1 MQLIVNKYVEK
12 QKTSMKKYLLLLAI
26 AFSLVS
32 FGTILIDDCF
42 IKGTVSGINDGEIIY
57 LKESNGTQEL
67 ITLDSTLVKK
77 GKFEFKTNGSEIK
90 LCLIIHKDITGFP
103 IVIEKGTITVEI
115 NKNETSNSSKVF
127 GTITNDELLKLTT
140 SSKLISEKVNEFTS
154 KNAALYKKTSD
165 EKDEVTVKKLQKE
178 YDALQKENS
187 YLFINY
193 AENNPNSFLTA
204 VILESFLS
212 SNPETDFEKKRKM
225 YNALSP
231 EIKKTKQG
239 KKVEDLLQKI
249 ENKKT
254 EKSNLD
260 INAIAPNFSA
270 NTPEGKTIS
279 LKECLGKV
287 TIIDFWASWCG
298 PCRREN
304 PSVVALY
311 NEFHSKGLS
320 IIGVSLDQDLNKWK
334 EAIVKDKISWF
345 QVSNIKGWNDPI
357 AILYQI
363 ESIPQTYILDSNGK
377 IIAKNLRGDEL
388 KAKVKE
394 LLSVK

>member
-1 MQLIVNKYVEK
+1 
-12 QKTSMKKYLLLLAI
+12 MKKVLVLLFI
-26 AFSLVS
+26 AFSLIS
-32 FGTILIDDCF
+32 FNINSTDDCL

-57 LKESNGTQEL
+57 LKESNGSQGL
-67 ITLDSTLVKK
+67 ITLDSTLVKN
-77 GKFEFKTNGSEIK
+77 GKFGFKMNGSEIK

-154 KNAALYKKTSD
+154 KNAALFKKASD
-165 EKDEVTVKKLQKE
+165 EKDETTMQKLQKE

-187 YLFINY
+187 DLFIIY
-193 AENNPNSFLTA
+193 AENNPNSFLSA

-212 SNPETDFEKKRKM
+212 SNAETDFERKRKM
-225 YNALSP
+225 YNALSL

-239 KKVEDLLQKI
+239 KKVEELLRKI
-249 ENKKT
+249 ENQKT
-254 EKSNLD
+254 AKNSLD

-270 NTPEGKTIS
+270 KTPEGKTIS

-311 NEFHSKGLS
+311 NEFHSQGLS
-320 IIGVSLDQDLNKWK
+320 IVGVSLDQDLNKWK

-363 ESIPQTYILDSNGK
+363 ESIPQTYILDSDGK

-388 KAKVKE
+388 RTKVKE